1 MKVTK
6 LRKSHVKRLIEFNS
20 EKFPFPDLGNPLY
33 IIRGSLIDN
42 SGNVIGAG
50 FIKLTSEAIIILDP
64 TLSKLSKATAIYKLF
79 EAAKKAMLSKGIDGT
94 HVFPDSEL
102 YARFLKKRLGFVD
115 AGNALYLRL

>member
-6 LRKSHVKRLIEFNS
+6 LRKSHVKKLIKFNS

-64 TLSKLSKATAIYKLF
+64 ALSKLSKATAIYKLF
-79 EAAKKAMLSKGIDGT
+79 EVAKKAMLSKGIDGT